1 MSTSSAAPKDL
12 EDYARRARQLDG
24 KLVDTGHRLNL
35 ALQAFRNSRP
45 DYGAQGLDGLEG
57 GVFALAST
65 CGDLDVWVGEV
76 GEAFRRADG
85 HTVPVRVGVSETTE
99 NVGKESAGSRFW
111 AFMAGTTGYAPIEG
125 KAAGKD
131 AYTALYVNPATG
143 EPQLLAVPREPID
156 RPDGDHEKV
165 GLTIE

>member
-65 CGDLDVWVGEV
+65 CGDLDVWVSEV
-76 GEAFRRADG
+76 GEAFRKADG
-85 HTVPVRVGVSETTE
+85 HTVPVYGPFLP
-99 NVGKESAGSRFW
+99 GQW
-111 AFMAGTTGYAPIEG
+111 PAPL
-125 KAAGKD
+125 KKVNDKD
-131 AYTALYVNPATG
+131 
-143 EPQLLAVPREPID
+143 LAKRL
-156 RPDGDHEKV
+156 K
-165 GLTIE
+165 

>member
-1 MSTSSAAPKDL
+1 MSASSAAPQDL

-35 ALQAFRNSRP
+35 ALQALRNSRP

-76 GEAFRRADG
+76 GEAFRKADG
-85 HTVPVRVGVSETTE
+85 HTAPSGAVYGPFLPGHEPRPTKRVNDKDLAKRLKKEQERDALDLRKAMKFAPKGQWFNATE
-99 NVGKESAGSRFW
+99 
-111 AFMAGTTGYAPIEG
+111 P
-125 KAAGKD
+125 
-131 AYTALYVNPATG
+131 
-143 EPQLLAVPREPID
+143 
-156 RPDGDHEKV
+156 PDCS
-165 GLTIE
+165 